1 MLTDAVRFAVP
12 LEGKEM
18 SLVFITIRHFTRPIL
33 AATQSVWLGIEH
45 EKATSIACASHLSAA
60 SPPGAIAQ
68 LGEMNNARSSSRRR
82 RLIQWM
88 LAIGIMIASG
98 CTSPLVRRSTE
109 ADSVWNPSI
118 RAGDTG
124 PRDTGPRDSRLDA
137 TSSTVSA
144 SGSATESY
152 VVQRDQLYVHTNF
165 YLPPTH
171 GLLAELV
178 GLKQRVLDAVDMP
191 ASNES
196 IHVYLFRS
204 PRELAAFSGQTGD
217 PILKRSAYFIQD
229 ATSLRVY
236 ASWTYEVERDLRHEL
251 THAYLHSCQYEVP
264 LWLDEGLAEYFE
276 VPANEIGQHSQHLQE
291 LSTAMIAGDLDLE
304 LTRLAEITDP
314 IELTSQDYA
323 IAWLWVTHLLEETN
337 AKQDLLKLLRLSAS
351 ADDAQ
356 AAQVT
361 QEIERRWGGAAV
373 RKTLQEK
380 IRATSHFRNLTSWE

>member
-1 MLTDAVRFAVP
+1 VLTDAVRFAVP

-18 SLVFITIRHFTRPIL
+18 SLVFITIRHCTRPSL
-33 AATQSVWLGIEH
+33 AATQSVWLGIVH
-45 EKATSIACASHLSAA
+45 EKATSIACASHLPAA
-60 SPPGAIAQ
+60 SPPGASVQ
-68 LGEMNNARSSSRRR
+68 LGAMDRGSSPGWRR
-82 RLIQWM
+82 RLVQWM
-88 LAIGIMIASG
+88 LAIGIMSAAG
-98 CTSPLVRRSTE
+98 CTSPLVRRSVE
-109 ADSVWNPSI
+109 GDSVWNPS
-118 RAGDTG
+118 APPGGTG
-124 PRDTGPRDSRLDA
+124 LIDRRLGA
-137 TSSTVSA
+137 TSSTVPA
-144 SGSATESY
+144 SGPVTESY

-204 PRELAAFSGQTGD
+204 PRELAAFSSQTGD

-314 IELTSQDYA
+314 IELTSQDYG
-323 IAWLWVTHLLEETN
+323 IAWLWVTHLLEEPN
-337 AKQDLLKLLRLSAS
+337 ANQDLLKLLRLSAS
-351 ADDAQ
+351 SDEAP

-380 IRATSHFRNLTSWE
+380 IRATSRFRNLTSWE